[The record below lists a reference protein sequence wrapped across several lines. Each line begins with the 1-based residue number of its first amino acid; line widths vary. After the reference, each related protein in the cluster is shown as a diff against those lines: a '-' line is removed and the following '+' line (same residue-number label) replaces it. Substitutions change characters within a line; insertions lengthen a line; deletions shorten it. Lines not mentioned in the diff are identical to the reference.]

1 MAMRI
6 VLTNDDGFEHGNIQV
21 LFSALKAA
29 GHDVIMSA
37 PYRDQSG
44 TSAQLESL
52 SDIAPTDSPTPG
64 GRFAAGAPGVGPT
77 TLASDQYYVNGFPAT
92 AARYGIDVL
101 AQAKWRAAPD
111 LVISGPNAGHNL
123 GIITPRSGTVGA
135 AITALNRGVPA
146 IAVSGADGNPLTAH
160 LLAAVTLRVVAAL
173 DNQGKASL
181 PPGIGLN
188 VNIPALDPKRT
199 AASYRVAFAH
209 AESGPTS
216 ETALFADGHTV
227 TVSAIQGTFQAPPDT
242 AVQVVAQMPGLFASV
257 PPISNPKMTNLSLR
271 GFVGAGHAA
280 QIAGFVVSGSV
291 NKTLL
296 VRACGPSLATMG
308 VSEALADPVA
318 ELYDHTNRLVA
329 SNDNWTD
336 DAAAIPDLAAAATR
350 VGAFAWPQPSKD
362 SAFLV
367 TLAPGPYTVVVRG
380 NGESTGIALIE
391 VYDVSLD

>member
-1 MAMRI
+1 MHI

-29 GHDVIMSA
+29 GYDVILSA

-52 SDIAPTDSPTPG
+52 TDISPTDSPTPG

-77 TLASDQYYVNGFPAT
+77 TLAADQYYVNGFPAT

-101 AQAKWRAAPD
+101 AQAKWGAAPD
-111 LVISGPNAGHNL
+111 IVISGPNAGHNL

-146 IAVSGADGNPLTAH
+146 IAVSGADGNPLTAPM
-160 LLAAVTLRVVAAL
+160 LAAITLRVLAAL
-173 DNQGKASL
+173 DHRGKVSL

-188 VNIPALDPKRT
+188 VNVPALDLKRT
-199 AASYRVAFAH
+199 AASYRVVFAH

-216 ETALFADGHTV
+216 ETALFAAGHTV
-227 TVSAIQGTFQAPPDT
+227 TVSPIQGTFQAPPDT
-242 AVQVVAQMPGLFASV
+242 AVQVLTEMHGLFTSAPS
-257 PPISNPKMTNLSLR
+257 ISNPKMTNLSLR
-271 GFVGAGHAA
+271 GFVGAGHAV
-280 QIAGFVVSGSV
+280 QIAGFVVSGTA

-296 VRACGPSLATMG
+296 VRACGPSLATLG
-308 VSEALADPVA
+308 VPEVLADPVA
-318 ELYDHTNRLVA
+318 ELYDRTNRLVA
-329 SNDNWTD
+329 ANDNWTD
-336 DAAAIPDLAAAATR
+336 DAAQIPDLEAAAAR
-350 VGAFAWPQPSKD
+350 VGAFAWTQPSKD
-362 SAFLV
+362 SALLV
-367 TLAPGPYTVVVRG
+367 TLAPGSYTVVVRG
-380 NGESTGIALIE
+380 NGEATGIALIE